1 MKKQTTIYLSLIVL
15 FSVAVFAETLPNPF
29 TPHVFIKQVQ
39 PVPVNSGDLIDST
52 LATGE
57 QASAHPLK
65 AFDTRQYSVKGV
77 IISKD
82 NSIVIINAGPGKD
95 YFVYKGDVIGS
106 SGAVIEEI
114 LKDRI
119 VLMQD
124 KKKIVIKV
132 RNTEEATR
140 YGY

>member
-1 MKKQTTIYLSLIVL
+1 MNKQTVTYLSLIVL
-15 FSVAVFAETLPNPF
+15 FSAVVFADTLPNPF
-29 TPHVFIKQVQ
+29 TPHVFIKQAQ

-52 LATGE
+52 LSTGE
-57 QASAHPLK
+57 QASVHPLK
-65 AFDTRQYSVKGV
+65 AFDTLQYSVKGV
-77 IISKD
+77 ILSKD

-95 YFVYKGDVIGS
+95 YFVYKGDTVGS
-106 SGAVIEEI
+106 SGAVIEKI

-119 VLMQD
+119 VLMQG

-132 RNTEEATR
+132 RNTEETTS